1 MELAS
6 TTDLLKRTYAAF
18 NARDIDR
25 CLATMTPDVVW
36 TNGMEGGTVHGHEG
50 VRDYWTR
57 QWEMINPHVDPVTF
71 REEGDGRIS
80 VGVHQVIREL
90 SGKVLMDRMVDHVYS
105 FKDGLI
111 TGMEIRE

>member
-6 TTDLLKRTYAAF
+6 TTALLKRTYAAF
-18 NARDIDR
+18 NARDIDS
-25 CLATMTPDVVW
+25 CLAGMTPDVEW
-36 TNGMEGGTVHGHEG
+36 PNGMEGGTVHGHEG

-80 VGVHQVIREL
+80 VGVRQVIREL